1 MRTSL
6 WVVIA
11 LVSGLVG
18 FLMGYS
24 VSAYTGNRSLEKLQE
39 MAEKDAR
46 PVEEKAGGQPS
57 GGVQK
62 AQVEEEKAGGQP
74 SGGVQKAQV
83 EEEKVGGQ
91 PSGGVQKAQVEE
103 ERVGRPAETAAGSEA
118 GGGAAAMPA
127 SPKAASP
134 KPVSGGRS
142 GGRSTRKAQAKEGT
156 KATGS
161 SAGY

>member
-24 VSAYTGNRSLEKLQE
+24 VSSYTGIRSLEKDQE
-39 MAEKDAR
+39 MAEKDA
-46 PVEEKAGGQPS
+46 PATEEKDGGQPS
-57 GGVQK
+57 GVVQK
-62 AQVEEEKAGGQP
+62 AQVEEEKA
-74 SGGVQKAQV
+74 
-83 EEEKVGGQ
+83 
-91 PSGGVQKAQVEE
+91 
-103 ERVGRPAETAAGSEA
+103 GRPAETAAGSEA
-118 GGGAAAMPA
+118 GGGSAAMPA
-127 SPKAASP
+127 SPKTASP
-134 KPVSGGRS
+134 KAAPAGRS
-142 GGRSTRKAQAKEGT
+142 GGRSIRKAQAKEGT